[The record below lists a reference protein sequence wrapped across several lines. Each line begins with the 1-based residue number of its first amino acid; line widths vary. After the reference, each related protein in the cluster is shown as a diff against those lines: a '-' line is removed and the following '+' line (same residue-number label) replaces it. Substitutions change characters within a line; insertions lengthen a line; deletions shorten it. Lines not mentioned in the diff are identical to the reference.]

1 MNKSKISFY
10 FIFIAFFT
18 FITILVTI
26 VQASYS
32 NLMVPQ
38 KKIEEDKLLTP
49 LNPVLDS
56 EIIQEIEKRTN
67 LTDNNG
73 ELFINNRTQKTNDS
87 TQESTLTAPKTTPS
101 VAVDNPLNN
110 NSQSDLVEEENN

>member
-32 NLMVPQ
+32 SLVVPQ

-67 LTDNNG
+67 LTDDNG
-73 ELFINNRTQKTNDS
+73 EVIINNRSLDVNNS
-87 TQESTLTAPKTTPS
+87 TQESTLVVPKTTPS
-101 VAVDNPLNN
+101 VAVDNLLNYD
-110 NSQSDLVEEENN
+110 SQSNLVEEENN